1 MFIDILNLKKSYTSG
16 VVKTEVLKGIEMKL
30 KEGEIGVI
38 PGPSGSRKSML
49 MNIIGGIDRGDSGS
63 VSVDGVEISDLN
75 NCWNF

>member
-1 MFIDILNLKKSYTSG
+1 MFIDISNLKKSYTSG

-38 PGPSGSRKSML
+38 LGPSGSRKSTL